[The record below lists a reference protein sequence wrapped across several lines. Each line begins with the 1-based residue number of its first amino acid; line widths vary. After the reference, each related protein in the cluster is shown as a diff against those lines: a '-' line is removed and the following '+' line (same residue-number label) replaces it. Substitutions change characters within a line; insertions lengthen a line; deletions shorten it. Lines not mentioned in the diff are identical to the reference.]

1 VRGTHPTLA
10 VATVKINDKHI
21 EVIVRHMLR
30 IPHNPLYL
38 FCQCHI
44 VATNLR
50 PKKIRFFQKIGFLSP
65 KKIRFFQKNR
75 IFKPQFIQKIGF
87 LNPKKI
93 RFFQKIGFLNP
104 KKIRFFQKIGFLSPK
119 KKSDFYPRSAA
130 KRGNACLHRSAVQF
144 VHTPMWFKPEQ
155 VLFI

>member
-75 IFKPQFIQKIGF
+75 IFKPLFSKNRIFKPQK
-87 LNPKKI
+87 NPIFSKNRIFKPQKNPIFSKNRIFKPQKKI
-93 RFFQKIGFLNP
+93 RF
-104 KKIRFFQKIGFLSPK
+104 LSSFRREAWECLFAPLCGAVCSY
-119 KKSDFYPRSAA
+119 SD
-130 KRGNACLHRSAVQF
+130 V
-144 VHTPMWFKPEQ
+144 V
-155 VLFI
+155 

>member
-50 PKKIRFFQKIGFLSP
+50 
-65 KKIRFFQKNR
+65 
-75 IFKPQFIQKIGF
+75 
-87 LNPKKI
+87 PKKI

>member
-75 IFKPQFIQKIGF
+75 IFKPQ
-87 LNPKKI
+87 KKI
-93 RFFQKIGFLNP
+93 RF
-104 KKIRFFQKIGFLSPK
+104 LSSFRREAWECLFAPLCGAVCSY
-119 KKSDFYPRSAA
+119 SD
-130 KRGNACLHRSAVQF
+130 V
-144 VHTPMWFKPEQ
+144 V
-155 VLFI
+155 

>member
-75 IFKPQFIQKIGF
+75 IFKPLFSKNRIFKPQ
-87 LNPKKI
+87 KKI
-93 RFFQKIGFLNP
+93 RF
-104 KKIRFFQKIGFLSPK
+104 LS
-119 KKSDFYPRSAA
+119 SFRREAWE
-130 KRGNACLHRSAVQF
+130 CLFAPLCGAVCSYAD
-144 VHTPMWFKPEQ
+144 V
-155 VLFI
+155 V

>member
-1 VRGTHPTLA
+1 
-10 VATVKINDKHI
+10 
-21 EVIVRHMLR
+21 MLR

-75 IFKPQFIQKIGF
+75 IFKPLFSKNRIFKPQK
-87 LNPKKI
+87 NPIFSKNRIFKPQKKI
-93 RFFQKIGFLNP
+93 RF
-104 KKIRFFQKIGFLSPK
+104 LSSFRREAWECLFAPLCGAVCSY
-119 KKSDFYPRSAA
+119 SD
-130 KRGNACLHRSAVQF
+130 V
-144 VHTPMWFKPEQ
+144 V
-155 VLFI
+155 

>member
-75 IFKPQFIQKIGF
+75 IFKPLFSKNRIFKPQK
-87 LNPKKI
+87 NPIFSKNRIFKPQKKI
-93 RFFQKIGFLNP
+93 RF
-104 KKIRFFQKIGFLSPK
+104 LSSFRREAWECLFAPLCGAVCSY
-119 KKSDFYPRSAA
+119 SD
-130 KRGNACLHRSAVQF
+130 V
-144 VHTPMWFKPEQ
+144 V
-155 VLFI
+155 